1 MYLVNM
7 LYVSRTDPSFNP
19 DDIAQ
24 ILESSARNN
33 ARRGITGIL
42 AFNSSYFL
50 QCLEGSRSA
59 VNGAYHAILNDKR
72 HHSPVLLAYHE
83 IHQRQFPQWAMGYI
97 GENLFSQEILL
108 RYSNSSEFKPYEL
121 SGQSA
126 AGLLVELASHVP
138 TLSSVPHL
146 KTVSN

>member
-1 MYLVNM
+1 MAGNVQAFAFVFFAN
-7 LYVSRTDPSFNP
+7 
-19 DDIAQ
+19 AQ
-24 ILESSARNN
+24 TNH
-33 ARRGITGIL
+33 
-42 AFNSSYFL
+42 
-50 QCLEGSRSA
+50 Q
-59 VNGAYHAILNDKR
+59 
-72 HHSPVLLAYHE
+72 